1 MLSVLG
7 TGSKHLR
14 DLVLM
19 VEEGRGR
26 KCRYLLSLANPCPPI
41 LLQGPVWHG
50 DSSLLGAA
58 GLKTIEGGTRSHGF
72 PGWGEVKLWGEGGT

>member
-19 VEEGRGR
+19 VEEGRER
-26 KCRYLLSLANPCPPI
+26 KCTYLLPLASPCPHI
-41 LLQGPVWHG
+41 FQQGPGGMGTAASWE
-50 DSSLLGAA
+50 LLG
-58 GLKTIEGGTRSHGF
+58 
-72 PGWGEVKLWGEGGT
+72 